1 MFNRLSTLLFPPRC
15 VLCRKFL
22 SKEETDLCHTCR
34 IDAPEFEKS
43 NFKLSF
49 LAGWTAVWYYKGTVR
64 KSILRYK
71 FSGRQSYA
79 PAYGRALAMKLQKER
94 LDDFDILTWVPIS
107 PLRRLHRGYDQV
119 ELVAKAT
126 GKELGISPTKTLHK
140 FRNTPPQSGIKDI
153 SHRRANVLNTYKL
166 ANPEFIRG
174 KRILL
179 LDDVITTGAT
189 ASECARVLLT
199 AGAKEVFCAA
209 IAVANHNTK

>member
-153 SHRRANVLNTYKL
+153 SHRRANVLNTYKP